1 MSSQDR
7 VSVSDFSVALPG
19 SGRRLVDQVSF
30 AIAPGEVL
38 GVIGD
43 SGAGKT
49 VLAKALAGWLG
60 RDLVASGGTLRVG
73 EMDIAAGQLAGMARG
88 QRTRIGFVGGDP
100 SSALN
105 PTLPV
110 GRQLMERLRA
120 AVPGIGREEGRRR
133 IVQLLSDVRIPSPEA
148 RLDEYPFQFSGGML
162 QRVMIVDALL
172 GDPDFLIADNITQPL
187 DVTVG
192 AQILRLIRRV
202 ARERGTSILYLTS
215 SPAIARD
222 VADRLLVLDVGRVV
236 EEGAS
241 ATLLANPAHVAT
253 RRLIAQQ
260 PGIWRNVEARQPQEH
275 EGVAPSMAV
284 LDVGQTYHHKRRAV
298 KAVRQ
303 ATFDVFPGENFA
315 IVGESGCGKS
325 TLTRILAW
333 LEVPEKGDIELFG
346 QSLSF
351 LSKKQLV
358 KLRQQFQLLLQD
370 PFNSLPPRMTI
381 GRMIAE
387 PLLIHQR
394 LGKAQLRERVL
405 AVMAEVGLDS
415 GLYEHLALNLNG
427 AQRQRIAIARA
438 LILSP
443 RLIILDETLS
453 SLDPGEQ
460 QKLLE
465 LFDRLQKKH
474 GLTYIFI
481 SHDLAMVRRSCDRIA
496 VMYLGEMVEV
506 TDNQTL
512 FNNPGHPYTRA
523 LLSAV
528 STLEDN
534 PFSAREHLLEGEP
547 PSPIDVPQG
556 CAFRTRC
563 PKAMEVCARVS
574 PTLDRREGA
583 AGYTACHLNRRPDPL
598 EAVIA
603 RGAA

>member
-1 MSSQDR
+1 MSSQ
-7 VSVSDFSVALPG
+7 VPVTVTDFSVGVVANG
-19 SGRRLVDQVSF
+19 QVLVDSVSF
-30 AIAPGEVL
+30 SIARGEVL
-38 GVIGD
+38 GLIGD

-60 RDLVASGGTLRVG
+60 KDLAALGGSLTVG
-73 EMDIAAGQLAGMARG
+73 QELIGAKQLASMERS

-100 SSALN
+100 GNALN

-110 GRQLMERLRA
+110 GKQLMERLRA
-120 AVPGIGREEGRRR
+120 ARPGIGAAEGRQR
-133 IVQLLSDVRIPSPEA
+133 IVQLLGDVRIPSPEA

-202 ARERGTSILYLTS
+202 AAERNTAILYLTS

-222 VADRLLVLDVGRVV
+222 VADRLLVLDQGQVV
-236 EEGAS
+236 EEGESRA
-241 ATLLANPAHVAT
+241 LLANPQHPAT
-253 RRLIAQQ
+253 LRLIAQQ
-260 PGIWRNVEARQPQEH
+260 PGLWRDVVPRAVQNH
-275 EGVAPSMAV
+275 DGLTPSMAV
-284 LDVGQTYHHKRRAV
+284 LDVAQTYHHKRRAV
-298 KAVRQ
+298 KAVRK
-303 ATFDVFPGENFA
+303 ATFDVYPGENFA

-351 LSKKQLV
+351 LPRKELV
-358 KLRQQFQLLLQD
+358 KMRQQFQLLLQD

-387 PLLIHQR
+387 PLMIHQR
-394 LGKAQLRERVL
+394 LGKAELRERVL
-405 AVMAEVGLDS
+405 SVMREVGLDT
-415 GLYEHLALNLNG
+415 GLYDHLALNLNG

-465 LFDRLQKKH
+465 LFDRLQKTH

-512 FNNPGHPYTRA
+512 FTNPGHPYTRA

-534 PFSAREHLLEGEP
+534 PFLASEHLLEGEP
-547 PSPIDVPQG
+547 PSPIDVPDG

-563 PKAMEVCARVS
+563 PQAMDICATQS
-574 PTLDRREGA
+574 PSLDRRAGTT
-583 AGYTACHLNRRPDPL
+583 GYTACHLNRRPQPFEPL
-598 EAVIA
+598 IA
-603 RGAA
+603 RSQA

>member
-1 MSSQDR
+1 MSSQ
-7 VSVSDFSVALPG
+7 VSVSVADFSVAVAATGKL
-19 SGRRLVDQVSF
+19 LVDRVSF

-60 RDLVASGGTLRVG
+60 RDLAALGGTLRVG
-73 EMDIAAGQLAGMARG
+73 ESSIAAPQLASMARG

-105 PTLPV
+105 PTLTV
-110 GRQLMERLRA
+110 GKQLMERLRA
-120 AVPGIGREEGRRR
+120 ARPGIGRAEGRRR

-148 RLDEYPFQFSGGML
+148 RLEEYPFQFSGGML

-172 GDPDFLIADNITQPL
+172 GDPDFLVADNITQPL

-192 AQILRLIRRV
+192 AQILRLVRRV
-202 ARERGTSILYLTS
+202 AREHRTAILYLTS

-222 VADRLLVLDVGRVV
+222 VADRLLVFDQGAVV
-236 EEGAS
+236 EEGESHA
-241 ATLLANPAHVAT
+241 LLGDPAHAAT

-260 PGIWRNVEARQPQEH
+260 PGLWRNVEARPVHSH
-275 EGVAPSMAV
+275 EGVMPSMAV
-284 LDVGQTYHHKRRAV
+284 LDVAQTYHHQRRAV

-333 LEVPEKGDIELFG
+333 LEIPEKGDIELFG

-351 LSKKQLV
+351 LPKKQLV

-405 AVMAEVGLDS
+405 AAMAEVGLDPA
-415 GLYEHLALNLNG
+415 LHDHLALNLNG

-443 RLIILDETLS
+443 KLIILDETLS

-512 FNNPGHPYTRA
+512 FSNPGHPYTRA

-534 PFSAREHLLEGEP
+534 PFAASEYLLEGEP

-563 PKAMEVCARVS
+563 PRAMEICASVS

-583 AGYTACHLNRRPDPL
+583 AGYTACHLNRRPPAVESPL
-598 EAVIA
+598 T
-603 RGAA
+603 RGLA